1 MAGHSQWANR
11 KHRKARQDA
20 KKGKIYS
27 KMARKIAVAARS
39 GGGDPE
45 TNAALSSAIDE
56 ARSLGV
62 PNDNIERAVRRGTGE
77 MEGVRL
83 EEFQYEGYAPGG
95 VALLLE
101 IVSDNRNRTASELRY
116 LFSKHGGNLGESGC
130 VAWMFTRK
138 GRILIRGEDL
148 DEDLDEDELF
158 LAAAE
163 GGAEDLNSVNGSF
176 EVITPPGDIYSVR
189 EALAGIGYP
198 VQSAGFTYLTDN
210 YVAVEGR
217 GAERL
222 IRFLEALEDHDDVQ
236 EVFGNFDISE
246 EDLEKY
252 VDS

>member
-1 MAGHSQWANR
+1 MSGHSQWANR

-20 KKGKIYS
+20 KKGKVYS
-27 KMARKIAVAARS
+27 KMARKITVAARN
-39 GGGDPE
+39 GGKDPE
-45 TNAALSSAIDE
+45 TNALLSAAIDE

-62 PNDNIERAVRRGTGE
+62 PNDNIERAIKRGTGE
-77 MEGVRL
+77 LEGVRL

-138 GRILIRGEDL
+138 GRILIR
-148 DEDLDEDELF
+148 DEGLDEDELF
-158 LAAAE
+158 LVAAE

-176 EVITPPGDIYSVR
+176 EVITSPADVYSVR
-189 EALAGIGYP
+189 EALASTGYP
-198 VQSAGFTYLTDN
+198 VESAGFTYLTDN
-210 YVAVEGR
+210 YVSVEGKS
-217 GAERL
+217 AQRL
-222 IRFLEALEDHDDVQ
+222 IRFLDALEDHDDVQ

-246 EDLEKY
+246 EDLEQY
-252 VDS
+252 AG

>member
-39 GGGDPE
+39 GGGDPD
-45 TNAALSSAIDE
+45 TNTELSTVIDE
-56 ARSLGV
+56 ARSMGV
-62 PNDNIERAVRRGTGE
+62 PNDNIERAIKRGTGE

-101 IVSDNRNRTASELRY
+101 IVSDNRNRTASELRH

-138 GRILIRGEDL
+138 GRILIQG
-148 DEDLDEDELF
+148 EDLDEDELF

-163 GGAEDLNSVNGSF
+163 GGAEDLNDLNGGF
-176 EVITPPGDIYSVR
+176 EVITPSSDVFHVR
-189 EALAGIGYP
+189 EALAETGYT
-198 VQSAGFTYLTDN
+198 VKSTGFTYLTDN
-210 YVAVEGR
+210 YIRIEGR
-217 GAERL
+217 EAEKL
-222 IRFLEALEDHDDVQ
+222 IKFLDALEDHDDIQ

-252 VDS
+252 VN